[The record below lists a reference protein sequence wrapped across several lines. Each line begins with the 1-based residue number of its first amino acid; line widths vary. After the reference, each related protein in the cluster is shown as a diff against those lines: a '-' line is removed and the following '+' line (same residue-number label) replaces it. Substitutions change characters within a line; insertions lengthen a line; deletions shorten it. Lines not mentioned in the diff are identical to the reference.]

1 MKYAI
6 LGARL
11 LLGIVFLVF
20 GANKIVHFMPVALPP
35 GDPTQ
40 FISIMAIHK
49 WLSIVALIEIIGGL
63 LLLVG
68 RFVPLALTLLG
79 PVVVNIFLFHMLLA
93 PSGLPVSIG
102 LVVLELFLLF
112 AYRISFRGIFTAGP
126 EVLGSAK
133 V

>member
-6 LGARL
+6 LIARIL
-11 LLGIVFLVF
+11 MGLIFLVF
-20 GANKIVHFMPVALPP
+20 GANKIIHFIPVSLPP

-40 FISIMAIHK
+40 FITIMAIHK
-49 WLSIVALIEIIGGL
+49 WLNIVALLEIAGGI

-79 PVVVNIFLFHMLLA
+79 PVVVNIFLFHALLA
-93 PSGLPVSIG
+93 PSGLPMGIG

-112 AYRISFRGIFTAGP
+112 AYRLAFRGIFTAGP
-126 EVLGSAK
+126 EVLGSVK